1 MENIQALIT
10 ATKQK
15 TESEMQVKDI
25 LEELQD
31 KMLELSR
38 ANQDLMHRIDKVVAQ
53 SISTQSHTLEE
64 IRGELRIISAKIT
77 MLAETISILSSR
89 SGITIGTVEATRDV
103 DITEIKKG
111 TGQLLPKED

>member
-1 MENIQALIT
+1 MEDIQALIT
-10 ATKQK
+10 TTRQK
-15 TESEMQVKDI
+15 TEAEMQVKSI

-64 IRGELRIISAKIT
+64 IRAELRVISAKIA
-77 MLAETISILSSR
+77 MLAETISILSTR

-103 DITEIKKG
+103 GIEIKKG

>member
-1 MENIQALIT
+1 MEDIQTLIT
-10 ATKQK
+10 ATRQK
-15 TESEMQVKDI
+15 TEAEMQVKSI

-64 IRGELRIISAKIT
+64 IRAELRVISAKIA
-77 MLAETISILSSR
+77 MLADTISILSSR
-89 SGITIGTVEATRDV
+89 SGVTIGTVEAARDV
-103 DITEIKKG
+103 DVTEIR
-111 TGQLLPKED
+111 KEN